1 MGRLKNFFASI
12 KLSAGLKPKG
22 DFALMEAHDLMVDED
37 GARLDDVLFD
47 KDTGARLDKRVK
59 SIEKDVK
66 DLKEHPSGGGSVS
79 ITYDSKT
86 ENITIKQEEQ

>member
-22 DFALMEAHDLMVDED
+22 EFPLMEAHDIMVDED
-37 GARLDDVLFD
+37 GVRLDGVLFD
-47 KDTGARLDKRVK
+47 EDGTRLDNKVK
-59 SIEKDVK
+59 NIEKDVK
-66 DLKEHPSGGGSVS
+66 DLKENPSGGGSVS